1 MRKCLFF
8 LAVILGA
15 TWNPSYAQ
23 HLFQAP
29 DTVCQ
34 KQPIQLVSNVPD
46 AKTHYW
52 GFCSG
57 YMLRRPTGD
66 KIDRRMGDYSA
77 TALEVVKEGDRYYGF
92 ALSAGIN
99 AFFRL
104 DFGTS
109 LANDPIVTNYG
120 TFDNALPENLNDL
133 YIVRDE
139 EEGNWHI
146 FITAGSATGNS
157 VLARVDYFGSLNTV
171 PNIANFGNLQ
181 GLLNGPHG
189 LFVEKEGDQ
198 WFGWVV
204 NRSSGS
210 LVRLEFGD
218 NVSRTPHLVDM
229 GPSGFL
235 VGPRGLAPIK
245 DNGIWYFFIASTG
258 NHELV
263 RVVMGPSLAVDPPNT
278 SYQVLGN
285 IEGEF
290 NAPTDITIV
299 RDCDSLHAL
308 IVNRANHELLSLRIP
323 RVDAPVNDMVITS
336 FGNPGGMRAPDA
348 ITRIIRDRDNVYCFV
363 PNNDST
369 ITRLTFGQ
377 CENASI
383 TYSLNAKPPVYSY
396 DTPHTYN
403 VYYVVDEGLPTMQ
416 VECQRIV
423 AMAIPPI
430 FIANDTTICEG
441 DTVGL
446 SALSVNALSYTW
458 SPNYNITATHVS
470 DVAVW
475 PRHSTSYRIKLPYS
489 NGCIV
494 DTTINIHVN
503 QIQADAG
510 PDRSIHDGAKTLLGG
525 PYTSQGIQYAY
536 SWHPAQYLDNPLIP
550 NPTAQPPYDFTYYL
564 RVRDTSGCVVT
575 DTVVVT
581 MDCKELNLP
590 NAFLPG
596 SDVSLGNA
604 RFGILNQG
612 LVKLNHFRIFDRWG
626 KQVFYTTDPVNE
638 WDGTINGELAPTGVY
653 IWEVDG
659 FCYLGQR
666 MRKSGSVT
674 LLR

>member
-8 LAVILGA
+8 IALILW
-15 TWNPSYAQ
+15 TSWNPTKAQ

-34 KQPIQLVSNVPD
+34 KQPIQLISQVPE

-57 YMLRRPTGD
+57 YMIRRPTGD

-77 TALEVVKEGDRYYGF
+77 TALEIVKEGDRYYGF

-109 LANDPIVTNYG
+109 LANLPTVTNYG
-120 TFDNALPENLNDL
+120 TFDNSLPANLNDL

-157 VLARVDYFGSLNTV
+157 ALARVDYFDSLNTV
-171 PNIANFGNLQ
+171 PNIVNFHNLQ
-181 GLLNGPHG
+181 NLLDGPHG
-189 LFVEKEGDQ
+189 LFVEKEGDN
-198 WFGWVV
+198 WYGWIV
-204 NRSSGS
+204 NRTGGNMI
-210 LVRLEFGD
+210 RAEFGD
-218 NVSRTPHLVDM
+218 NVSRTPTLVDM
-229 GPSGFL
+229 GATGYLF
-235 VGPRGLAPIK
+235 GARGLAPIK
-245 DNGIWYFFIASTG
+245 DNGVWYFFIPNTVT
-258 NHELV
+258 HELV
-263 RVVMGPSLAVDPPNT
+263 RLVLGPSLAIDPPIG

-285 IEGEF
+285 IDNEF
-290 NAPTDITIV
+290 NAPTDISIV

-308 IVNRANHELLSLRIP
+308 IVNRANHELLSLRMP
-323 RVDAPVNDMVITS
+323 RVDAPVSEMTLTS
-336 FGNPGGMRAPDA
+336 YGNPGGIRAPDC
-348 ITRIIRDRDNVYCFV
+348 ISRIIRDRDNIYSFI

-369 ITRLTFGQ
+369 ITRLTFAQ

-383 TYSLNAKPPVYSY
+383 TYSLNSKPPVYSY
-396 DTPHTYN
+396 DTPHVYN

-423 AMAIPPI
+423 ALPTPPI
-430 FIANDTTICEG
+430 FISNDTTICEG

-446 SALSVNALSYTW
+446 SALSINALSYTW
-458 SPNYNITATHVS
+458 SPSYNITATHVA

-475 PRHSTSYRIKLPYS
+475 PRHSTDYRIVLPYS

-494 DTTINIHVN
+494 DTSIKITVN

-510 PDRSIHDGAKTLLGG
+510 PDRRIQDGAKTLLGG
-525 PYTSQGIQYAY
+525 PRTSLGIDYAY
-536 SWHPAQYLDNPLIP
+536 TWHPAQYLDNPLIP
-550 NPTAQPPYDFTYYL
+550 NPTAAPPYDFTYYL
-564 RVRDTSGCVVT
+564 EVRSRAGCVVT

-581 MDCKELNLP
+581 MECSQLNLP
-590 NAFLPG
+590 NAFLPDADPHSG
-596 SDVSLGNA
+596 LT
-604 RFGILNQG
+604 RFGLLNQG

-626 KQVFYTTDPVNE
+626 KQVFYSTDPANE
-638 WDGTINGELAPTGVY
+638 WDGRVNGDWAPSGVY
-653 IWEVDG
+653 VWEVDG

-666 MRKSGSVT
+666 LRKSGTVT
-674 LLR
+674 LIR